1 MVALV
6 SAVSIPGFGG
16 ADIAE
21 AAVQKAKSFL
31 ELMQQRS
38 PGKRTRAQLAVN
50 KHKVALHQR
59 ALPKVRMA
67 VPILPP
73 ELTPPLIDIVA
84 PPIPIRTAFLEA
96 FPIPPIVEEIF
107 PPAIPLT
114 PPSNIIVP
122 PFSQPDTPI
131 TPPIVIPPA
140 AVPEPATWMT
150 MLLGFGLIGWQTRR
164 RSNFSQATAR

>member
-1 MVALV
+1 MSSAQRHIARARTNQRVRARRVRRLIVGSGVAVTVALA
-6 SAVSIPGFGG
+6 SALSVPTLGG
-16 ADIAE
+16 ADIAA

-38 PGKRTRAQLAVN
+38 PGNRTRAQLAVN
-50 KHKVALHQR
+50 KHKAALHQR

-73 ELTPPLIDIVA
+73 ELAPPLIDIVA

-96 FPIPPIVEEIF
+96 IPIPLVGETIPPGIPF
-107 PPAIPLT
+107 TPPA
-114 PPSNIIVP
+114 SIIVP
-122 PFSQPDTPI
+122 SLSPPDTPV

-140 AVPEPATWMT
+140 
-150 MLLGFGLIGWQTRR
+150 
-164 RSNFSQATAR
+164 